1 MRLGWTLPA
10 EDCDKRGDQCP
21 HGPEPFAAMSS
32 QTFSDVT
39 FDLLERI
46 AARDDV
52 AGFAFTFDDDRRAGT
67 ACGATPLGEVE
78 IRFDLMP
85 ESAALSVTIVRKPS
99 FLPASLLWSEFGRAI
114 DRARA
119 ESDA

>member
-1 MRLGWTLPA
+1 
-10 EDCDKRGDQCP
+10 
-21 HGPEPFAAMSS
+21 MSS

-52 AGFAFTFDDDRRAGT
+52 AGFAFAFDDDRRAGT
-67 ACGATPLGEVE
+67 ACGATPLGEVD
-78 IRFDLMP
+78 IRFDLVP
-85 ESAALSVTIVRKPS
+85 ESAEMTVTIMRKPS
-99 FLPASLLWSEFGRAI
+99 FLPASVLWSEFSRAI

-119 ESDA
+119 ESGA